1 MRLMRAIALLLLVG
15 LADRFAASAL
25 AEGKA
30 TPCKGPHA
38 LYLVIDKSR
47 SMAADSLLPRTTAAL
62 AAFIPELG
70 KQHSLTVIGF
80 DATPFII
87 VNGMVMDEAGK
98 ATAIERLKLLIA
110 TGKSNLVPALGLV
123 RQRAAVSTASCKSLV
138 VISDWIISPEPAD
151 QTRWITVEVK
161 KLAEQGVSISTI
173 AVGEDADIVPPRI
186 IAKFGNGKFFSH
198 KKPEQIGENLRTI
211 LSGRLKD

>member
-15 LADRFAASAL
+15 LADRFAASAF

-38 LYLVIDKSR
+38 LYVAIDKSR

-62 AAFIPELG
+62 AAFIPELD

-87 VNGMVMDEAGK
+87 VNGMVMDEPGK

-138 VISDWIISPEPAD
+138 VISDWKIAPAPEEETD
-151 QTRWITVEVK
+151 WITVEVK
-161 KLAEQGVSISTI
+161 KLAAQGVSTSTI
-173 AVGEDADIVPPRI
+173 AVGEDADLLLSRV
-186 IAKFGNGKFFSH
+186 IAKFGNGKCFSR
-198 KKPEQIGENLRTI
+198 KEPEQIGASLRAI
-211 LSGRLKD
+211 LSGG